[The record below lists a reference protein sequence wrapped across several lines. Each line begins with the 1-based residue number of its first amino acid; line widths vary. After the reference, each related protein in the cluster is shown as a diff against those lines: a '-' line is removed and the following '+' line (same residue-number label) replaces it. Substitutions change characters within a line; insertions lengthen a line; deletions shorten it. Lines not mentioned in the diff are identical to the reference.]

1 MIARRR
7 VKTQRAAFSLL
18 ELLIVLVVMVG
29 LMAIAWPSL
38 RRPLADSVLQQAG
51 NEMRQAMETARQT
64 SLATGRP
71 VLLRVSAESA
81 DLQLRSLQHLI
92 GAERRDNQDLATS
105 QRSGTQPETS
115 LEKRATF
122 SDSPA
127 LPAIPSLSAGVIIE
141 TVILGDAVPDADTWE
156 RDQDRIGGRPSGS
169 GIRTDEPSSWLI
181 PFLPSGRSIDC
192 TIVLRDTSNQR
203 RLGVRRESA
212 TGSLRFTAMPSRR
225 NERDRP

>member
-1 MIARRR
+1 M
-7 VKTQRAAFSLL
+7 L

-51 NEMRQAMETARQT
+51 NEIRQAMERAREA
-64 SLATGRP
+64 SLTTGRP

-81 DLQLRSLQHLI
+81 DLQLRSLEQLV
-92 GAERRDNQDLATS
+92 GADRRGNQDLAPAL
-105 QRSGTQPETS
+105 RSDTQPETS
-115 LEKRATF
+115 QEKRGPF
-122 SDSPA
+122 STPPV
-127 LPAIPSLSAGVIIE
+127 LPAIPPLSAGVVIE
-141 TVILGDAVPDADTWE
+141 TVVLGDAVPDTDPWS
-156 RDQDRIGGRPSGS
+156 RDEDRIGSRPGGS
-169 GIRTDEPSSWLI
+169 VIRTDEPSSWLI

-212 TGSLRFTAMPSRR
+212 TGSLRFVAMPSRR